1 MRDNYAIE
9 LCAIY
14 FLLMFGILF
23 DSVSFIL
30 AVTMFY
36 MCWGIASMA
45 QSLSEINNKLKKKK

>member
-1 MRDNYAIE
+1 MRDGYTIE
-9 LCAIY
+9 LCVIY

-36 MCWGIASMA
+36 MCWGITSIA
-45 QSLSEINNKLKKKK
+45 QSLSVINNTLKKKI